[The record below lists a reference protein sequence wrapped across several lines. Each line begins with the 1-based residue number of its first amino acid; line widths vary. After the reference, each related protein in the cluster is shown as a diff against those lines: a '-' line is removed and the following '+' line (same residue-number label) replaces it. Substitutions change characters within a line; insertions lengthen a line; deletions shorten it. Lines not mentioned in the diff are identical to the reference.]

1 MEQQAAKKWFL
12 KCILTIVLLLLLIA
26 SAVVFADPY
35 FHYHKPFS
43 FLSYRLYEERYTNDG
58 IGRHF
63 DYDAIITGTS
73 MAQNFKPSEMD
84 ALLGTKAVKM
94 PFSGAGYQELSEN
107 LARALERND
116 KIKTVLWAVDY
127 NGLLRPYDW
136 QKYEEYPTY
145 LYDNNPF
152 NDAAY
157 VFNKS
162 IWYHGVMSNAAM
174 TLSGQ
179 PSTTMDEYSAWV
191 NETGLRHIMFSY
203 SRESQKPAEETGF
216 GEKEYEMVSQ
226 TIQKNIVDLVNRYPD
241 TEFILFY
248 APYSICYWDAMNL
261 QEIIYQQTEA
271 ERTATEMLLQCP
283 NVKLYNF
290 FDQYDVICN
299 TDYYNDTAHY
309 SAEVNSFILEW
320 IAEDE
325 GLLTEENYLQRLA
338 EERNFYTNYDYDN
351 IYLELE
357 ADE

>member
-1 MEQQAAKKWFL
+1 MEQQAAKKWFK
-12 KCILTIVLLLLLIA
+12 KCIWMIVSLLLLIVF
-26 SAVVFADPY
+26 AVVFVDPY
-35 FHYHKPFS
+35 FHYHRPFS
-43 FLSYRLYEERYTNDG
+43 FMSYRLYEERYTNDG

-73 MAQNFKPSEMD
+73 MSQNFRPSEMD

-94 PFSGAGYQELSEN
+94 PLSGAGYQELSEN
-107 LARALERND
+107 LERALKRNGQV
-116 KIKTVLWAVDY
+116 KTVLWAIDY

-136 QKYEEYPTY
+136 EKYEEYPDY

-152 NDAAY
+152 NDVSY

-162 IWYHGVMSNAAM
+162 IFYHGVMSNVIM
-174 TLSGQ
+174 TLLGQ

-203 SRESQKPAEETGF
+203 SREDQKPAEENGF
-216 GEKEYEMVSQ
+216 GEKELDMVTQ
-226 TIQKNIVDLVNRYPD
+226 TVQKNIIDVVNQYPD

-248 APYSICYWDAMNL
+248 TPYSICYWDAMNI
-261 QEIIYQQTEA
+261 QEVIFQQTEA
-271 ERTATEMLLQCP
+271 ERTATEMLLKCP

-309 SAEVNSFILEW
+309 SAEVNALILNW
-320 IAEDE
+320 IAEDT
-325 GLLTEENYLQRLA
+325 GLLTEENYLQRLS
-338 EERNFYTNYDYDN
+338 EERSFYTNFDYDS